1 MIEPTKQKFKSM
13 EEYISALIQIA
24 KEAVENQIIK
34 TAPHNTPVKL
44 LDEVAAA
51 RNPVVKWQ
59 KEDTKD

>member
-1 MIEPTKQKFKSM
+1 M

-24 KEAVENQIIK
+24 KEAVENPQIIK